1 MISHVFLFCRSG
13 GRMDIDEQPNRLES
27 LALTLIFTVISV
39 LLLAVIAIA
48 TRHGPENSGWW
59 TRPAL
64 APGVALGLLA
74 FANCL
79 TLWRELADLR
89 RTPAT
94 VSEWAEARL
103 KIIGWLRPIEYL
115 AYFSIYLFAL
125 QHLGY
130 FPATLVFI
138 LGLLVRSGLRSP
150 RWLLAGALTSVAL
163 VLVFRVGLGVWMPA
177 PEVYDL
183 FPNAMRMALIRWF

>member
-1 MISHVFLFCRSG
+1 MGAKMNV
-13 GRMDIDEQPNRLES
+13 DEQANRLES
-27 LALTLIFTVISV
+27 LALTLIFTVISTA
-39 LLLAVIAIA
+39 LLSTIAIA
-48 TRHGPENSGWW
+48 TRYGPESAGWW

-64 APGVALGLLA
+64 APGVALSLLVL
-74 FANCL
+74 ANGL

-89 RTPAT
+89 ATPASLT
-94 VSEWAEARL
+94 ERAEARV
-103 KIIGWLRPIEYL
+103 KILGWLRPIEYL
-115 AYFSIYLFAL
+115 AYFAIYLFAL

-130 FPATLVFI
+130 FPATLIFI

-150 RWLLAGALTSVAL
+150 RWLLVGGLTSVAL
-163 VLVFRVGLGVWMPA
+163 VLIFRVGLGVWMPA

>member
-1 MISHVFLFCRSG
+1 MRLLRCKAG
-13 GRMDIDEQPNRLES
+13 AEMDAEEPTNRLES
-27 LALTLIFTVISV
+27 LALTLIFTLISV
-39 LLLAVIAIA
+39 ALLSTITFA
-48 TRHGPENSGWW
+48 TRHGPEASGWW

-64 APGVALGLLA
+64 APGVALGLLVL
-74 FANCL
+74 ANCL

-89 RTPAT
+89 ATPA
-94 VSEWAEARL
+94 SHAERIEART
-103 KIIGWLRPIEYL
+103 KILGWLRPVEYL
-115 AYFSIYLFAL
+115 GYFAIYLFAL

-130 FPATLVFI
+130 FPATLIFI

-150 RWLLAGALTSVAL
+150 RWLLAGAGASVAM
-163 VLVFRVGLGVWMPA
+163 VLIFRIGLGVWMPA